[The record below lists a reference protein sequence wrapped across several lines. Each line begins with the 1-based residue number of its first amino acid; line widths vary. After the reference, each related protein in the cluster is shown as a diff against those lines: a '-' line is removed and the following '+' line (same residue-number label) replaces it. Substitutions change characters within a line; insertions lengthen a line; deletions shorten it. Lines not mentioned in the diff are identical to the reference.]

1 MLLRNISPVC
11 MRSGLLLAVAALLSL
26 PPLAAAQSLDP
37 NTSVRY
43 TECTPGMKSY
53 FNYPVFYIPGVPY
66 TATVRVTV
74 EKKQPDG
81 TTVRNVSGILSA
93 RDSNGKARYE

>member
-1 MLLRNISPVC
+1 
-11 MRSGLLLAVAALLSL
+11 
-26 PPLAAAQSLDP
+26 
-37 NTSVRY
+37 
-43 TECTPGMKSY
+43 MKSY

-93 RDSNGKARYE
+93 RDSNGKVRYEESLGCFRDKDGRRMTW